1 MIANPR
7 GRLVQ
12 TAQGAIVR
20 SALVGRPDPWQNRA
34 VEPRTAIL
42 AAPAEEWAD
51 VQRWNLRAQALA
63 ELRALSEREGLE
75 GTSARTIV
83 LP

>member
-7 GRLVQ
+7 ARLVQ
-12 TAQGAIVR
+12 TAQEAIVR
-20 SALVGRPDPWQNRA
+20 SALVGRPEPWQNRA

-42 AAPAEEWAD
+42 VAAADEWAD